1 MKRTNNCTRLF
12 ESTLMYAVRGIP
24 AFHAS
29 RGELSEPR
37 NVRMEASP
45 VCLQGLGAPD
55 LRERDKKSRCNRRR
69 ATRESKSVEF
79 TQRYVPGFLAEMLAS
94 NR

>member
-1 MKRTNNCTRLF
+1 MKCTNNRTRLF
-12 ESTLMYAVRGIP
+12 DSTLIYAVRAIP

-29 RGELSEPR
+29 RDAVSEPR
-37 NVRMEASP
+37 NVRMEASA
-45 VCLQGLGAPD
+45 VCLQALRAPD

-69 ATRESKSVEF
+69 ATRESKSAEF
-79 TQRYVPGFLAEMLAS
+79 TQRYVPGFVAEMLAS